1 MKIFTNSNTE
11 NLYLTCQQVFMVE
24 EPFLQFMQNPFR
36 ILVMIASVTDVED
49 RLTDVEK
56 LTQVEKINKSDA
68 LGETVKYI

>member
-1 MKIFTNSNTE
+1 
-11 NLYLTCQQVFMVE
+11 MVE